1 MRQKDHTNHHKNHTK
16 FPAIIFAATD
26 SAVVTVQLLL
36 SYRAKVKGTSVVSLL
51 NFDSRT

>member
-1 MRQKDHTNHHKNHTK
+1 MTKTTQITTKITLK

-51 NFDSRT
+51 NFDSRA